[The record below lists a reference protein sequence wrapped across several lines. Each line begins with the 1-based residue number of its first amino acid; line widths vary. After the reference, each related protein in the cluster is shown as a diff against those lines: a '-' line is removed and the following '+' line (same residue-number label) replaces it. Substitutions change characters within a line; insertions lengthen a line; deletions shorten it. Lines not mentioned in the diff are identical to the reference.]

1 MSDALAYRRL
11 LIIDPCDACHAL
23 LPSLRSAG
31 WEVDVS
37 DFTRTH
43 HLAAGVGLLR
53 LRAEH
58 LREPDAIKALIKHS
72 TFEWIAVLSAEELRL
87 QNVGDFVCEWFF
99 DFHTVPFDPA
109 RVQATL
115 TRAHGSSRSRG
126 KGSVKADEP
135 AHELLG
141 DSRAIRELRKG
152 LIKLAPARSPV
163 LIHGEPGTGKELV
176 ARTLHRL
183 SPRRDRPFLTLHCS
197 RLSAQ
202 PFGHAPSGAS
212 NETSDVPPL
221 ALPSLIQAAA
231 GGTLFFDE
239 VVDLSPTAQAALVSL
254 IDAHETP
261 QPEGEPSGEA
271 EPRILAATRV
281 DLEAAVQEGRF
292 DEALYRRLAD
302 TRIATTALR
311 ERHAD
316 LPALAEHF
324 ARFYSLETGRTPRA
338 FSETALSAMGR
349 HDWPG
354 NVRELANRVRR
365 GLVLA
370 AGRQVEAR
378 DLGLRMLDEEET
390 PIATLEDY
398 KHRAERQALSDVL
411 HRHGDNMTL
420 AAKVLGVSRPTF
432 YRLLHK
438 HQIR

>member
-1 MSDALAYRRL
+1 MSDAVAHRRL
-11 LIIDPCDACHAL
+11 LIIDPCDACHVL

-31 WEVDVS
+31 WEVDIG
-37 DFTRTH
+37 DFSSASS
-43 HLAAGVGLLR
+43 LAAGVGLLR

-58 LREPDAIKALIKHS
+58 LREPDAVKALIKHS
-72 TFEWIAVLSAEELRL
+72 TLEWIAVLSAEELRL

-115 TRAHGSSRSRG
+115 TRAHGKSRSRG
-126 KGSVKADEP
+126 KGSVKADESS
-135 AHELLG
+135 HELLG
-141 DSRAIRELRKG
+141 DSRAMRELRKG
-152 LIKLAPARSPV
+152 LIKLAPAGSAV
-163 LIHGEPGTGKELV
+163 LIHGEPGTGKELI

-183 SPRRDRPFLTLHCS
+183 SPRRDRPFLMVHCS
-197 RLSAQ
+197 RLSTQAPQ
-202 PFGHAPSGAS
+202 YALSAPSSEAGDGGQPS
-212 NETSDVPPL
+212 
-221 ALPSLIQAAA
+221 LPSRVQAAT

-239 VVDLSPTAQAALVSL
+239 IADLSPAAQAALVHL
-254 IDAHETP
+254 IDAQGACQT
-261 QPEGEPSGEA
+261 GDVPSGEV

-281 DLEAAVQEGRF
+281 DLEAAVQAGRF
-292 DEALYRRLAD
+292 DEALYQRLAE

-316 LPALAEHF
+316 LPTLAEHF
-324 ARFYSLETGRTPRA
+324 ARFYSQETGRTPRA
-338 FSETALSAMGR
+338 FSEAALSAMGR

-370 AGRQVEAR
+370 AGRQVEAQ
-378 DLGLRMLDEEET
+378 DLGLRTLEGEEA

-398 KHRAERQALSDVL
+398 KYRAERQALCDVL

>member
-1 MSDALAYRRL
+1 MSDAVAHRHL

-31 WEVDVS
+31 WEVDIS
-37 DFTRTH
+37 DFSSASSFT
-43 HLAAGVGLLR
+43 AGVGVLR

-58 LREPDAIKALIKHS
+58 LQEPDAVKALIKHS
-72 TFEWIAVLSAEELRL
+72 TVEWIAVLSAEELRL

-115 TRAHGSSRSRG
+115 TRAHGSSRARG
-126 KGSVKADEP
+126 KGAVKADEP
-135 AHELLG
+135 SHELLG
-141 DSRAIRELRKG
+141 DSRAMRELRKG
-152 LIKLAPARSPV
+152 LIKLAPAAFPV
-163 LIHGEPGTGKELV
+163 LIQGEPGTGKELV

-202 PFGHAPSGAS
+202 TSGYAPSAVSSEAG
-212 NETSDVPPL
+212 EMPPPS
-221 ALPSLIQAAA
+221 LPSLIQAAP

-239 VVDLSPTAQAALVSL
+239 VADLSPAAQAALVSV
-254 IDAHETP
+254 IDAQGTR
-261 QPEGEPSGEA
+261 QAEGKPAAQA
-271 EPRILAATRV
+271 EPRILAATRI
-281 DLEAAVQEGRF
+281 DLEAAVQAGRF
-292 DEALYRRLAD
+292 NEALYRHLAD
-302 TRIATTALR
+302 TRIVTTALR

-316 LPALAEHF
+316 LPILAEHF
-324 ARFYSLETGRTPRA
+324 ARFYGLETGRTPRA
-338 FSETALSAMGR
+338 FSEAALSAMGR

-354 NVRELANRVRR
+354 NVRELANRIRR

-370 AGRQVEAR
+370 AGRQVEAQ
-378 DLGLRMLDEEET
+378 DLGLRTLDGEEA
-390 PIATLEDY
+390 PLATLEDY

>member
-1 MSDALAYRRL
+1 MSDAIAHRRL
-11 LIIDPCDACHAL
+11 LIIDPCDDCHAL

-31 WEVDVS
+31 WEVDVGDFS
-37 DFTRTH
+37 DASSPT
-43 HLAAGVGLLR
+43 AGVGLLR
-53 LRAEH
+53 LHAGH
-58 LREPDAIKALIKHS
+58 LREPEAVKALIRHS
-72 TFEWIAVLSAEELRL
+72 TLEWIAVLSAEELRM

-99 DFHTVPFDPA
+99 DFHTVPLDPM

-115 TRAHGSSRSRG
+115 ARAHGLSRVRS
-126 KGSVKADEP
+126 KHSNKADEP
-135 AHELLG
+135 SHELLG
-141 DSRAIRELRKG
+141 DSRAMRELRKRV
-152 LIKLAPARSPV
+152 LKWAPAAFPM
-163 LIHGEPGTGKELV
+163 LIQGEPGTGKELL

-202 PFGHAPSGAS
+202 APQQAPSS
-212 NETSDVPPL
+212 
-221 ALPSLIQAAA
+221 ALGEAAPSSLPALVQAAR

-239 VVDLSPTAQAALVSL
+239 VADLSCAAQAALVQVL
-254 IDAHETP
+254 DAHGARHAHDDHP
-261 QPEGEPSGEA
+261 D

-281 DLEAAVQEGRF
+281 DLDAAVKAGRF

-302 TRIATTALR
+302 MRIATTALR

-316 LPALAEHF
+316 LPTLAEHF
-324 ARFYSLETGRTPRA
+324 ARFYSQETGRMPRA
-338 FSETALSAMGR
+338 FSEAALSAMGR

-370 AGRQVEAR
+370 AGRQVEAQ
-378 DLGLRMLDEEET
+378 DLGLRTRDDEEA

-398 KHRAERQALSDVL
+398 KHRAERQALCDVL

>member
-1 MSDALAYRRL
+1 MSDAVAYRRL

-31 WEVDVS
+31 WEVEIS
-37 DFTRTH
+37 DFSSANG
-43 HLAAGVGLLR
+43 LVADVGLLR
-53 LRAEH
+53 LGAAH
-58 LREPDAIKALIKHS
+58 LREPDAIKALIEHG

-99 DFHTVPFDPA
+99 DVHTVPFDAA

-115 TRAHGSSRSRG
+115 TRAHGHSRARG
-126 KGSVKADEP
+126 KGSIKADEP
-135 AHELLG
+135 SHELLG
-141 DSRAIRELRKG
+141 DSRAMRELRKG
-152 LIKLAPARSPV
+152 LAKLAPAQGPV

-183 SPRRDRPFLTLHCS
+183 SPRRERPFLTLHCS
-197 RLSAQ
+197 RVSAQ
-202 PFGHAPSGAS
+202 ALGHASPAASSETGETPPSS
-212 NETSDVPPL
+212 M
-221 ALPSLIQAAA
+221 PSLVQAAA

-239 VVDLSPTAQAALVSL
+239 VADLSPAAQAALVPL
-254 IDAHETP
+254 IDAQRTR
-261 QPEGEPSGEA
+261 QAGDAPSQEA

-281 DLEAAVQEGRF
+281 DLAAAVQAGRF
-292 DEALYRRLAD
+292 NDALYRGLAD

-316 LPALAEHF
+316 LPTLAEHF

-338 FSETALSAMGR
+338 FSEAALSAMGR

-370 AGRQVEAR
+370 AGRYVEAQ
-378 DLGLRMLDEEET
+378 DLGLRTLEGDEA